1 MDYTLDNKNR
11 DKGEGEGEN
20 EDNDKNEGNDKGN
33 TIISTLFI

>member
-11 DKGEGEGEN
+11 DKGEGEN